1 MPTQAAFGGEC
12 IQWRILEG
20 SGLGGLQSPFQKLH
34 LQNDIKSQHRQ
45 LRKEA
50 LQWLPRSAPR
60 TLTTDI
66 RASWTSWGLWGAGP
80 GRRASIAGLVPV
92 PPPAVSQKGLAG
104 RVNLRGTQCR
114 GLGRRVSF
122 WLPPWETELIMEEIQ
137 KTWGRWVQGNTFWI
151 QEGGKL

>member
-20 SGLGGLQSPFQKLH
+20 SGLGGLQSLFQKLH
-34 LQNDIKSQHRQ
+34 LQNDVKSQHRQ

-50 LQWLPRSAPR
+50 LQWLPCSAPR

-80 GRRASIAGLVPV
+80 GRRVSIAGLVPV
-92 PPPAVSQKGLAG
+92 PSPAVSQKGLAG
-104 RVNLRGTQCR
+104 RVNLREPSAG
-114 GLGRRVSF
+114 GWEDEFPSGFHLGRQNSF
-122 WLPPWETELIMEEIQ
+122 MEEIQ